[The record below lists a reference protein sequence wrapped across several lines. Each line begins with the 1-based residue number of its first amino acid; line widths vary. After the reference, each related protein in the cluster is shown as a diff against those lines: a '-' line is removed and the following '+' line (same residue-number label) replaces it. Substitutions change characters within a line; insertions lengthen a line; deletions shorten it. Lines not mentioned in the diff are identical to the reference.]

1 VPGYTRQQLKRDR
14 FADASQ
20 EGLSWAIEHQSKLI
34 TAGIVLVIALAIIS
48 GGWYYFDQQN
58 QKASLELGAAVR
70 SYQLPVRPAGM
81 PPSPEQPSYAS
92 IAERGKDAEKQFLAV
107 AEKYPHTKAGEFAR
121 YLGGVAAADAGDN
134 ATAERELKAVADAHN
149 QDLSALAKMALAAFY
164 RSTHRDSDAIAI
176 YNQLADH
183 PTPSVSK
190 ASALFQKA
198 EMLDKTQ
205 PAEAAK
211 IYKQIATEDP
221 TGPIGRM
228 AQQRMN
234 GAAK

>member
-1 VPGYTRQQLKRDR
+1 MPGYTRQQLKRDR

-20 EGLSWAIEHQSKLI
+20 ETLSWAIEHQSKLI
-34 TAGIVLVIALAIIS
+34 TAGIVLVIALAIIA

-58 QKASLELGAAVR
+58 QKASVELGAAGR
-70 SYQLPVRPAGM
+70 TSQMPVRPAGM
-81 PPSPEQPSYAS
+81 PAQPEFPSYAT

-107 AEKYPHTKAGEFAR
+107 AEKYPHTKSADFAR

-134 ATAERELKAVADAHN
+134 ATAERELKAVAGERN
-149 QDLSALAKMALAAFY
+149 QDLSSLAKMALAALY
-164 RSTHRDSDAIAI
+164 RTTHRDSDAMAI

-183 PTPSVSK
+183 PTASVSK

-198 EMLDKTQ
+198 EMLQATQ
-205 PAEAAK
+205 PAEADK
-211 IYKQIATEDP
+211 IYKQIAAEDAN
-221 TGPIGRM
+221 GPIGRM

-234 GAAK
+234 AGK